1 MKGNYTII
9 FSAVIILILLGIL
22 AYLNFFM
29 EKPADESGPNDVFSN
44 LEFDALGEN
53 ADTLVVD
60 SNTGLPDI
68 SGTQPRVRLR
78 QLTTRNTI
86 GYAEVVRST
95 TTPPVVLIGEA
106 GVGHIYEIN
115 LEQGTE
121 TRIGYTTIPDARS
134 MVFSNDGATF
144 AVITSERGG
153 AGQLKL
159 GVLSNDGSAALTVV
173 ADNVIAAT
181 ILDGVLLYGKQHNNG
196 VDVVERNLAR
206 GSEKTLF
213 TVPFREAVV
222 VFGETAVGPH
232 IAYPKSSQHLEGFIY
247 SYTGTTRTRT
257 PLSGFGLTAGLA
269 GDTIIGSWRNGSE
282 LNSYYY
288 EESSRLEMASPVIPE
303 KCTGVTGIIV
313 CGHSSDTTLNSRSTD
328 AWHQG
333 TTRFEDDIW
342 LMSQG
347 QLRQLIDIEAESGR
361 TVDLISPTIGYAT
374 DDLYFKNK
382 LDQTLWWYDLSED
395 IIATSNQ

>member
-29 EKPADESGPNDVFSN
+29 EKPTDESSPNDVFSN

-53 ADTLVVD
+53 TDSPVVD
-60 SNTGLPDI
+60 NNTGLPDI
-68 SGTQPRVRLR
+68 SGNQPRVRLR
-78 QLTTRNTI
+78 QLTTRNTV

-134 MVFSNDGATF
+134 MFFSNDGTTF

-153 AGQLKL
+153 PGQLRL
-159 GVLSNDGSAALTVV
+159 GVLSDEGSAALTVV
-173 ADNVIAAT
+173 ADNVTTAT
-181 ILDGVLLYGKQHNNG
+181 ILDGVLLYSKQHNNG
-196 VDVVERNLAR
+196 IDVVERDLAR

-213 TVPFREAVV
+213 TVPFREAIV
-222 VFGETAVGPH
+222 VFGETVTGPH
-232 IAYPKSSQHLEGFIY
+232 VAYPKSSQHLEGFVY

-257 PLSGFGLTAGLA
+257 PLNGFGLTAHLA
-269 GDTIIGSWRNGSE
+269 GDSIVGSWRNGSE
-282 LNSYYY
+282 LTSYYY
-288 EESSRLEMASPVIPE
+288 E
-303 KCTGVTGIIV
+303 G
-313 CGHSSDTTLNSRSTD
+313 
-328 AWHQG
+328 
-333 TTRFEDDIW
+333 
-342 LMSQG
+342 
-347 QLRQLIDIEAESGR
+347 
-361 TVDLISPTIGYAT
+361 
-374 DDLYFKNK
+374 
-382 LDQTLWWYDLSED
+382 
-395 IIATSNQ
+395 SN